1 MLNCCSTNS
10 HCTGERETVE
20 ELGKLLP
27 AIWKRHAQRANP
39 HLADILASL
48 WPQVVGKPLAQH
60 CRPVGLEGGRLTLG
74 TADADWAVQLRFMS
88 EEIRAEINSFLGSPA
103 VKKLFVKHVPGLK
116 LAAALHQ
123 NDTAPVIPANRPP
136 LDAGGAKLDRE
147 VARILAQSYAKYFA
161 RPGKMPN
168 R

>member
-1 MLNCCSTNS
+1 M
-10 HCTGERETVE
+10 E
-20 ELGKLLP
+20 ELGKILP

-60 CRPVGLEGGRLTLG
+60 CRPLGFEGGRLMLG
-74 TADADWAVQLRFMS
+74 TAESDWAVQLRLMS
-88 EEIRAEINSFLGSPA
+88 EEIRAVINSFLGSPA

-116 LAAALHQ
+116 FAAVLPQ
-123 NDTAPVIPANRPP
+123 DDTAPVIPANRLP
-136 LDAGGAKLDRE
+136 LDSAGAKLDPE
-147 VARILAQSYAKYFA
+147 VARIVARSYAKYFA
-161 RPGKMPN
+161 RPGRMPN

>member
-1 MLNCCSTNS
+1 M
-10 HCTGERETVE
+10 E
-20 ELGKLLP
+20 ELGKILP

-60 CRPVGLEGGRLTLG
+60 CRPIGLEGGRLTIG
-74 TADADWAVQLRFMS
+74 TAEADWAVQLRLMS

-116 LAAALHQ
+116 FAAVLPPDDSVHA
-123 NDTAPVIPANRPP
+123 IPATRLP
-136 LDAGGAKLDRE
+136 LDSAGTKLDRE
-147 VARILAQSYAKYFA
+147 VARIVAQSYAKYFA
-161 RPGKMPN
+161 RPGRMPN

>member
-1 MLNCCSTNS
+1 M
-10 HCTGERETVE
+10 E
-20 ELGKLLP
+20 ELGKILP

-60 CRPVGLEGGRLTLG
+60 CRPLGFEGGRLMLG
-74 TADADWAVQLRFMS
+74 TAESDWAVQLRFMS

-116 LAAALHQ
+116 FAAVLPHD
-123 NDTAPVIPANRPP
+123 DTAPVIPANRLP
-136 LDAGGAKLDRE
+136 LDSAGAKLDRE
-147 VARILAQSYAKYFA
+147 VARIVAQSYAKYFA
-161 RPGKMPN
+161 RSGRMPN